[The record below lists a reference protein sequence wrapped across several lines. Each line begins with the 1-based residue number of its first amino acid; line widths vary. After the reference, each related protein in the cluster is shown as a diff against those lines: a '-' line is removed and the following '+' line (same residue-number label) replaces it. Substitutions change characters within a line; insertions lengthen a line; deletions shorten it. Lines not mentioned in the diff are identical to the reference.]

1 MNDDH
6 KKIELIPGDLEFK
19 DSPNMPDK
27 QNIQLP
33 CDHNLRI
40 VHFVWLVVR

>member
-27 QNIQLP
+27 QNTRHHGILYLQQK
-33 CDHNLRI
+33 
-40 VHFVWLVVR
+40 